1 VALGATIALFTVV
14 TAEMMSAARILVA
27 EDDDA
32 MRGLV
37 VETLRKQGYSVL
49 GVADGVNLGLA
60 VSGSTGDRFD
70 LLVSDIR
77 LPGASGLAVLQSL
90 RTAGRTLPVILMTAF
105 GDEETRSRVARLD
118 GILFDKPFNLLDLI
132 AAVRRLLSPDT

>member
-1 VALGATIALFTVV
+1 MTLALSTRV
-14 TAEMMSAARILVA
+14 TAELTPAARILVA

-70 LLVSDIR
+70 LVVSDIR
-77 LPGASGLAVLQSL
+77 LPGRADWRSCS
-90 RTAGRTLPVILMTAF
+90 RSAGRA
-105 GDEETRSRVARLD
+105 ARC
-118 GILFDKPFNLLDLI
+118 
-132 AAVRRLLSPDT
+132 R